1 MLCQEI
7 RRMCTMPGVP
17 AHAPYAW
24 SSSACALCP
33 EFQRMRTMP
42 GVLCPNFQRMHTM
55 PGVPAHAHYARVPAH
70 AHYARSFLC
79 PKFQRMH
86 TMPEVPAHAH
96 YARGS
101 SACALCPEFQRM
113 RTHSQQAVACTS
125 DQFLDAD
132 FKLLSF
138 KCRLH
143 TLTDDASV
151 LVVVAV
157 MISKAT
163 VAAVGQIHF

>member
-42 GVLCPNFQRMHTM
+42 E
-55 PGVPAHAHYARVPAH
+55 VPAH

-143 TLTDDASV
+143 TLTDDSSV